1 MVNFMKI
8 LHVAHFFYPCLSA
21 GGVVNASYQI
31 ASNQSK
37 DNDVKVISSD
47 SCKERLK
54 FPNGRYD
61 VDVNGI
67 KVDYFRNLSNG
78 FKLKT
83 MLDTPLG
90 APFKIR
96 KDIKDYDIVHI
107 HEHRQ
112 TLAIL
117 ASYFARKNNIPYIVQ
132 AHGSVLPFFQKEGLK
147 NLFDKVFG
155 FKILHNASCVFALTE
170 VEKEQY
176 LKMGVDEDKIEIV
189 PLGINLE
196 EYENLPAYGKFRSKF
211 NIDENDKLILFVGRI
226 HEIKGLGLLIDA
238 FNDLVNQDSE
248 ENSLEGNSEDNNEDN
263 NEDNGYSIKLAIVGP
278 DDGYLTELEDKI
290 EEYSL
295 EENVIITGPLYNE
308 EKQEALVDCDLFV
321 MPSKYESFTT
331 SGLEA
336 MACSKP
342 LVLTKNNHI
351 HDWVDGNV
359 GLACEDNKDSL
370 RESIEKILFDEE
382 LSLIF
387 ARNGQK
393 LIKEKYNWD
402 IINNQILE
410 IYNRYL

>member
-61 VDVNGI
+61 VDVDGI

-78 FKLKT
+78 FKIKT

-96 KDIKDYDIVHI
+96 KEIKEYDIVHI

-196 EYENLPAYGKFRSKF
+196 EYENLPSFGEFRSKF

-238 FNDLVNQDSE
+238 FNDLINQNTE
-248 ENSLEGNSEDNNEDN
+248 NNSLEDNS
-263 NEDNGYSIKLAIVGP
+263 YSIKLAIVGP

-290 EEYSL
+290 KEYSL

-387 ARNGQK
+387 AENGRK
-393 LIKEKYNWD
+393 LIKEKYNWN

-410 IYNRYL
+410 IYNKIL

>member
-61 VDVNGI
+61 VDVDGI
-67 KVDYFRNLSNG
+67 KVDYFKNLSNG

-83 MLDTPLG
+83 MLDTPLA

-112 TLAIL
+112 TLAII

-176 LKMGVDEDKIEIV
+176 LKMGVDEERIEIV

-196 EYENLPAYGKFRSKF
+196 EYENLPSFGKFRSKF
-211 NIDENDKLILFVGRI
+211 NIAENDKLILFVGRI

-238 FNDLVNQDSE
+238 FNDLINQNYE
-248 ENSLEGNSEDNNEDN
+248 KNSLEDTG
-263 NEDNGYSIKLAIVGP
+263 GHSIKLAIVGP

-290 EEYSL
+290 KEYSL
-295 EENVIITGPLYNE
+295 EENVIITGPLYKE

-370 RESIEKILFDEE
+370 REAIEKVLFDEE
-382 LSLIF
+382 LSQIF
-387 ARNGQK
+387 AENGRK
-393 LIKEKYNWD
+393 LINEKYNWD
-402 IINNQILE
+402 IINDQILE
-410 IYNRYL
+410 IYRKFL

>member
-31 ASNQSK
+31 ASKQSK

-47 SCKERLK
+47 SCKERLR

-61 VDVNGI
+61 VDVDGI

-83 MLDTPLG
+83 MLDTPLA

-96 KDIKDYDIVHI
+96 NDIKGYDIIHI

-112 TLAIL
+112 TLAIF
-117 ASYFARKNNIPYIVQ
+117 ASYFARKNNIPYVVQ

-147 NLFDKVFG
+147 NIFDKVFG

-189 PLGINLE
+189 PLGINLD
-196 EYENLPAYGKFRSKF
+196 EYENLPDYGKFRSKF
-211 NIDENDKLILFVGRI
+211 NIGENDKLILFVGRI
-226 HEIKGLGLLIDA
+226 HEIKGLGLLIDS
-238 FNDLVNQDSE
+238 FNDLINQHN
-248 ENSLEGNSEDNNEDN
+248 ENHSLEDISSS
-263 NEDNGYSIKLAIVGP
+263 SIKLAIVGP
-278 DDGYLTELEDKI
+278 DDGYLVKLEDKI
-290 EEYSL
+290 KEYSL
-295 EENVIITGPLYNE
+295 EDNVIITGPLYKE

-359 GLACEDNKDSL
+359 GLACDDNKDSL
-370 RESIEKILFDEE
+370 REAIEKVLFDED

-402 IINNQILE
+402 IINDQILE

>member
-61 VDVNGI
+61 VDVDGI
-67 KVDYFRNLSNG
+67 KVDYFKNLSNG

-83 MLDTPLG
+83 MLDTPLA

-112 TLAIL
+112 TLAII

-211 NIDENDKLILFVGRI
+211 NIGENDKLILFVGRI
-226 HEIKGLGLLIDA
+226 HEIKGLDLLLDA
-238 FNDLVNQDSE
+238 FNDLIVQSNE
-248 ENSLEGNSEDNNEDN
+248 KNSLENIDCS
-263 NEDNGYSIKLAIVGP
+263 SIKLAIVGP
-278 DDGYLTELEDKI
+278 DDGYLVKLEEKVK
-290 EEYSL
+290 EYSL
-295 EENVIITGPLYNE
+295 EENVIITGPLYKE

-359 GLACEDNKDSL
+359 GLACDDNKDSL
-370 RESIEKILFDEE
+370 REAIEKVLFDED

-402 IINNQILE
+402 IINDQILE

>member
-31 ASNQSK
+31 ASKQSE

-47 SCKERLK
+47 SCKERLR

-61 VDVNGI
+61 VDVDGI

-83 MLDTPLG
+83 MLDTPLA

-96 KDIKDYDIVHI
+96 NDIKGYDIIHI

-112 TLAIL
+112 TLAIF
-117 ASYFARKNNIPYIVQ
+117 ASYFARKNNIPYVVQ

-147 NLFDKVFG
+147 NIFDKVFG

-176 LKMGVDEDKIEIV
+176 LKRGVDEDKIEIV
-189 PLGINLE
+189 PLGINLD
-196 EYENLPAYGKFRSKF
+196 EYENLPDYGKFRSKF
-211 NIDENDKLILFVGRI
+211 NIGENDKLILFVGRI
-226 HEIKGLGLLIDA
+226 HEIKGLGLLIDS
-238 FNDLVNQDSE
+238 FNDLINQHN
-248 ENSLEGNSEDNNEDN
+248 ENHSLEDISSS
-263 NEDNGYSIKLAIVGP
+263 SIKLAIVGP
-278 DDGYLTELEDKI
+278 DDGYLVKLEDKI
-290 EEYSL
+290 KEYSL
-295 EENVIITGPLYNE
+295 EDNVIITGLLYKE

-359 GLACEDNKDSL
+359 GLACDDNKDSL
-370 RESIEKILFDEE
+370 REAIEKVLFDED

-393 LIKEKYNWD
+393 LIKEKYKWD
-402 IINNQILE
+402 IINDQILE

>member
-31 ASNQSK
+31 ASKQSE

-47 SCKERLK
+47 SCKERLR

-61 VDVNGI
+61 VDVDGI

-83 MLDTPLG
+83 MLDTPLA

-96 KDIKDYDIVHI
+96 NDIKGYDIIHI

-112 TLAIL
+112 TLAIF
-117 ASYFARKNNIPYIVQ
+117 ASYFARKNNIPYVVQ

-147 NLFDKVFG
+147 NIFDKVFG

-189 PLGINLE
+189 PLGINLD
-196 EYENLPAYGKFRSKF
+196 EYENLPDYGKFRSKF
-211 NIDENDKLILFVGRI
+211 NIGENDKLILFVGRI
-226 HEIKGLGLLIDA
+226 HEIKGLGLLIDS
-238 FNDLVNQDSE
+238 FNDLINQHN
-248 ENSLEGNSEDNNEDN
+248 ENHSLEDISSS
-263 NEDNGYSIKLAIVGP
+263 SIKLAIVGP
-278 DDGYLTELEDKI
+278 DDGYLVKLEDKI
-290 EEYSL
+290 KEYSL
-295 EENVIITGPLYNE
+295 EDNVIITGLLYKE

-359 GLACEDNKDSL
+359 GLACDDNKDSL
-370 RESIEKILFDEE
+370 REAIEKVLFDED

-402 IINNQILE
+402 IINDQILE

>member
-1 MVNFMKI
+1 MKI

-248 ENSLEGNSEDNNEDN
+248 ENSLEGNG
-263 NEDNGYSIKLAIVGP
+263 EDNGHSIKLAIVGP

>member
-1 MVNFMKI
+1 MKI

-61 VDVNGI
+61 VDVDGI
-67 KVDYFRNLSNG
+67 KVDYFKNLSNG

-83 MLDTPLG
+83 MLDTPLA

-112 TLAIL
+112 TLAII

-176 LKMGVDEDKIEIV
+176 LKMGVDEERIEIV
-189 PLGINLE
+189 PLGINLG
-196 EYENLPAYGKFRSKF
+196 EYENLPSFGKFRSKF
-211 NIDENDKLILFVGRI
+211 NIAENDKLILFVGRI

-238 FNDLVNQDSE
+238 FNDLINQNYE
-248 ENSLEGNSEDNNEDN
+248 KNSLEDTG
-263 NEDNGYSIKLAIVGP
+263 GHSIKLAIVGP

-290 EEYSL
+290 KEYSL
-295 EENVIITGPLYNE
+295 EENVIITGPLYKE

-370 RESIEKILFDEE
+370 REAIEKVLFDEE
-382 LSLIF
+382 LSQIF
-387 ARNGQK
+387 AENGRK
-393 LIKEKYNWD
+393 LINEKYNWD
-402 IINNQILE
+402 IINDQILE
-410 IYNRYL
+410 IYRKFL

>member
-1 MVNFMKI
+1 MKMVNFMKI

-31 ASNQSK
+31 ASKQSE

-61 VDVNGI
+61 VDVDGI

-83 MLDTPLG
+83 MLDTPLA

-96 KDIKDYDIVHI
+96 NDIKGYDIIHI

-112 TLAIL
+112 TLAIF
-117 ASYFARKNNIPYIVQ
+117 ASYFARKNNIPYVVQ

-147 NLFDKVFG
+147 NIFDKVFG

-176 LKMGVDEDKIEIV
+176 LKRGVDEDKIEIV
-189 PLGINLE
+189 PLGINLD
-196 EYENLPAYGKFRSKF
+196 EYENLPDYGKFRSKF
-211 NIDENDKLILFVGRI
+211 NIGENDKLILFVGRI
-226 HEIKGLGLLIDA
+226 HEIKGLGLLIDS
-238 FNDLVNQDSE
+238 FNDLINQHN
-248 ENSLEGNSEDNNEDN
+248 ENHSLEDISSS
-263 NEDNGYSIKLAIVGP
+263 SIKLAIVGP
-278 DDGYLTELEDKI
+278 DDGYLVKLEDKI
-290 EEYSL
+290 KEYSL
-295 EENVIITGPLYNE
+295 EDNVIITGLLYKE

-359 GLACEDNKDSL
+359 GLACDDNKDSL
-370 RESIEKILFDEE
+370 REAIEKVLFDED

-402 IINNQILE
+402 IINDQILE

>member
-1 MVNFMKI
+1 MKI

-31 ASNQSK
+31 ASKQSE

-61 VDVNGI
+61 VDVDGI

-83 MLDTPLG
+83 MLDTPLA

-96 KDIKDYDIVHI
+96 NDIKGYDIIHI

-112 TLAIL
+112 TLAIF
-117 ASYFARKNNIPYIVQ
+117 ASYFARKNNIPYVVQ

-147 NLFDKVFG
+147 NIFDKVFG

-176 LKMGVDEDKIEIV
+176 LKRGVDEDKIEIV
-189 PLGINLE
+189 PLGINLD
-196 EYENLPAYGKFRSKF
+196 EYENLPDYGKFRSKF
-211 NIDENDKLILFVGRI
+211 NIGENDKLILFVGRI
-226 HEIKGLGLLIDA
+226 HEIKGLGLLIDS
-238 FNDLVNQDSE
+238 FNDLINQHN
-248 ENSLEGNSEDNNEDN
+248 ENHSLEDISSS
-263 NEDNGYSIKLAIVGP
+263 SIKLAIVGP
-278 DDGYLTELEDKI
+278 DDGYLVKLEDKI
-290 EEYSL
+290 KEYSL
-295 EENVIITGPLYNE
+295 EDNVIITGLLYKE

-359 GLACEDNKDSL
+359 GLACDDNKDSL
-370 RESIEKILFDEE
+370 REAIEKVLFDED

-402 IINNQILE
+402 IINDQILE

>member
-1 MVNFMKI
+1 MKI

-31 ASNQSK
+31 ASKQA
-37 DNDVKVISSD
+37 DGNDVKVYTSD

-61 VDVNGI
+61 VDVGGI
-67 KVDYFRNLSNG
+67 KVDYFKNLSNR
-78 FKLKT
+78 FKLAT
-83 MLDTPLG
+83 MLDTPLS
-90 APFKIR
+90 APFRIR
-96 KDIKDYDIVHI
+96 KDIKNHEVIHI

-112 TLAIL
+112 TLAIFV
-117 ASYFARKNNIPYIVQ
+117 SHFARKNNIPYVVQ

-155 FKILHNASCVFALTE
+155 FRILHNASCVFALTE

-176 LKMGVDEDKIEIV
+176 LKMGVEEDKIEIV

-196 EYENLPAYGKFRSKF
+196 EYENLPQKGSFRSRF
-211 NIDENDKLILFVGRI
+211 NIAEDDKLILFVGRI
-226 HEIKGLGLLIDA
+226 HEIKGLDLLVDA
-238 FNDLVNQDSE
+238 FNDLIDH
-248 ENSLEGNSEDNNEDN
+248 
-263 NEDNGYSIKLAIVGP
+263 NGEVSIKLAIVGP
-278 DDGYLTELEDKI
+278 DDGYLSKLEEKI
-290 EEYSL
+290 NEYSL
-295 EENVIITGPLYNE
+295 KENVIITGPLYKE

-336 MACSKP
+336 MACGKP

-359 GLACEDNKDSL
+359 GIACDDDKDSL
-370 RESIEKILFDEE
+370 RKAIEAALFDDD
-382 LSLIF
+382 LSTVYGE
-387 ARNGQK
+387 NGK
-393 LIKEKYNWD
+393 ELIKAKYNWD
-402 IINNQILE
+402 IINKQILD
-410 IYNRYL
+410 IYKKLL

>member
-31 ASNQSK
+31 ASKQGK
-37 DNDVKVISSD
+37 DDDVKVISSD

-61 VDVNGI
+61 VDVDGI
-67 KVDYFRNLSNG
+67 KVDYFKNLSNG

-83 MLDTPLG
+83 MLDTPLA
-90 APFKIR
+90 APFKIS

-112 TLAIL
+112 TLAII

-211 NIDENDKLILFVGRI
+211 NIGENDKLILFVGRI
-226 HEIKGLGLLIDA
+226 HEIKGLDLLLDA
-238 FNDLVNQDSE
+238 FNDLIVQSNE
-248 ENSLEGNSEDNNEDN
+248 KNSLENIDCS
-263 NEDNGYSIKLAIVGP
+263 SIKLAIVGP
-278 DDGYLTELEDKI
+278 DDGYLVKLEEKVK
-290 EEYSL
+290 EYSL
-295 EENVIITGPLYNE
+295 EENVIITGPLYKE

-321 MPSKYESFTT
+321 IPSKYESFTT

-359 GLACEDNKDSL
+359 GIACEDNKDSL
-370 RESIEKILFDEE
+370 REAIGKVLFDEE
-382 LSLIF
+382 LSQIF
-387 ARNGQK
+387 AENGNK

-402 IINNQILE
+402 IINDQILE
-410 IYNRYL
+410 IYNKYL

>member
-1 MVNFMKI
+1 MVDFMKI

-31 ASNQSK
+31 ASKQGK

-61 VDVNGI
+61 VDVDGI
-67 KVDYFRNLSNG
+67 KVDYFKNLSNG

-83 MLDTPLG
+83 MLDTPLA

-96 KDIKDYDIVHI
+96 KDIKGYDIVHI

-112 TLAIL
+112 TLAII

-132 AHGSVLPFFQKEGLK
+132 AHGSVLPFFQKEALK

-155 FKILHNASCVFALTE
+155 FRILHNASCVFALTE

-176 LKMGVDEDKIEIV
+176 LKMGVEEEKIEIV

-196 EYENLPAYGKFRSKF
+196 EYEDLPSYGRFRSKF
-211 NIDENDKLILFVGRI
+211 NINDDEKLILFIGRI
-226 HEIKGLGLLIDA
+226 HEIKGLDLLIDA
-238 FNDLVNQDSE
+238 YNDLIHNGS
-248 ENSLEGNSEDNNEDN
+248 NN
-263 NEDNGYSIKLAIVGP
+263 SIKLAIVGP
-278 DDGYLTELEDKI
+278 DDGYLSKLEEKI
-290 EEYSL
+290 EDYSL
-295 EENVIITGPLYNE
+295 EEDVIITGPLYKE

-359 GLACEDNKDSL
+359 GMSCEDNKDSL
-370 RESIEKILFDEE
+370 SEAIEKVLFDEN
-382 LSLIF
+382 LALTF
-387 ARNGQK
+387 GKNGKK

-402 IINNQILE
+402 IINTQILK
-410 IYNRYL
+410 IYNRFA

>member
-1 MVNFMKI
+1 MKI

-31 ASNQSK
+31 ASKQSK
-37 DNDVKVISSD
+37 DNDVKVITSD

-61 VDVNGI
+61 VDVDGI
-67 KVDYFRNLSNG
+67 KVDYFKNLSNK
-78 FKLKT
+78 FKLAT
-83 MLDTPLG
+83 MLDTPLSV
-90 APFKIR
+90 PFKIR
-96 KDIKDYDIVHI
+96 KDIENYEIIHI

-112 TLAIL
+112 TLAII
-117 ASYFARKNNIPYIVQ
+117 ASYFARKRNIPYIVQ

-147 NLFDKVFG
+147 NIFDKVFG

-211 NIDENDKLILFVGRI
+211 NIDNDEKLILFVGRI
-226 HEIKGLGLLIDA
+226 HEIKGLDLLMDSFYDLINDA
-238 FNDLVNQDSE
+238 
-248 ENSLEGNSEDNNEDN
+248 EDER
-263 NEDNGYSIKLAIVGP
+263 IKLAIVGP
-278 DDGYLTELEDKI
+278 DDGYLSKLKDKIKWYSLEDK
-290 EEYSL
+290 
-295 EENVIITGPLYNE
+295 VIITGPLYKE
-308 EKQEALVDCDLFV
+308 EKQEALIDCDLFV

-359 GLACEDNKDSL
+359 GLACDDNKESL
-370 RESIEKILFDEE
+370 KEVIAAVLFDED
-382 LSLIF
+382 LSQTF
-387 ARNGQK
+387 GENGKK
-393 LIKEKYNWD
+393 LIIEKYNWD

-410 IYNRYL
+410 IYRKFI